1 MELIACFCCGVIHR
15 GHLIGVINT
24 TTTPSKIC
32 AMICAL
38 GATLTQ
44 YIIRLHTIANI
55 MLLYSPSCIT
65 AVITLLITLQTT
77 ASIVNWDLI
86 YQSVDSHF
94 AEAATD
100 DITLTYMI
108 GTQREYSIEL
118 YASDCE
124 TSITGMPSLNMVPT
138 ISQDYEL
145 DPLHDILDVVIDV
158 DVTEITSSNIW
169 DESND
174 TLEFCSVVHLLSG
187 VEVIKEE

>member
-1 MELIACFCCGVIHR
+1 
-15 GHLIGVINT
+15 
-24 TTTPSKIC
+24 
-32 AMICAL
+32 
-38 GATLTQ
+38 
-44 YIIRLHTIANI
+44 
-55 MLLYSPSCIT
+55 MLQSSSCIT

-77 ASIVNWDLI
+77 ASIVNWDLL

-108 GTQREYSIEL
+108 GAQREYSIEL
-118 YASDCE
+118 YASDCK
-124 TSITGMPSLNMVPT
+124 TSITGMPSLNMVPM

-145 DPLHDILDVVIDV
+145 DPLHDNLDVVIDV

>member
-1 MELIACFCCGVIHR
+1 MARLSSILASYVTVIQ
-15 GHLIGVINT
+15 L
-24 TTTPSKIC
+24 
-32 AMICAL
+32 
-38 GATLTQ
+38 Q
-44 YIIRLHTIANI
+44 I
-55 MLLYSPSCIT
+55 MLHLSSCI
-65 AVITLLITLQTT
+65 AVITLLITLPLQITT

-94 AEAATD
+94 AEGATD

-108 GTQREYSIEL
+108 GAQREYSIEL

-124 TSITGMPSLNMVPT
+124 TSITGMPILSMVPK

-145 DPLHDILDVVIDV
+145 HPLHDQLDVVIDI

>member
-1 MELIACFCCGVIHR
+1 M
-15 GHLIGVINT
+15 
-24 TTTPSKIC
+24 
-32 AMICAL
+32 
-38 GATLTQ
+38 
-44 YIIRLHTIANI
+44 LH
-55 MLLYSPSCIT
+55 SSSCIT

-77 ASIVNWDLI
+77 ASIVNWDLF

-94 AEAATD
+94 AEGATD

-108 GTQREYSIEL
+108 GAQREYSIEL

-124 TSITGMPSLNMVPT
+124 ASITGMPSLSMVPT
-138 ISQDYEL
+138 ISHDYEL
-145 DPLHDILDVVIDV
+145 DPLHDNLDVVIDI

-174 TLEFCSVVHLLSG
+174 TLKFCSVVHLLSG

>member
-1 MELIACFCCGVIHR
+1 ML
-15 GHLIGVINT
+15 HL
-24 TTTPSKIC
+24 S
-32 AMICAL
+32 
-38 GATLTQ
+38 
-44 YIIRLHTIANI
+44 
-55 MLLYSPSCIT
+55 SCI
-65 AVITLLITLQTT
+65 AVITLLITLPLQITT

-94 AEAATD
+94 AEGATD

-108 GTQREYSIEL
+108 GAQREYSIEL

-124 TSITGMPSLNMVPT
+124 TSITGMPILSMVPK

-145 DPLHDILDVVIDV
+145 HPLHDQLDVVIDINF
-158 DVTEITSSNIW
+158 TEITSSNIW

-174 TLEFCSVVHLLSG
+174 TLKFCSVVHLLSG

>member
-1 MELIACFCCGVIHR
+1 MTTLTPLHNTIHR
-15 GHLIGVINT
+15 
-24 TTTPSKIC
+24 PS
-32 AMICAL
+32 
-38 GATLTQ
+38 
-44 YIIRLHTIANI
+44 TIANI
-55 MLLYSPSCIT
+55 MLHSSCIT

-77 ASIVNWDLI
+77 ASIVNWDLF

-94 AEAATD
+94 AKGATD

-108 GTQREYSIEL
+108 GAQREYSIEL

-124 TSITGMPSLNMVPT
+124 TSITGMPSLSMVPT
-138 ISQDYEL
+138 ISHDYEL
-145 DPLHDILDVVIDV
+145 DPLHDILEITIDI

-174 TLEFCSVVHLLSG
+174 TLEFCSVVHLLLG

>member
-1 MELIACFCCGVIHR
+1 M
-15 GHLIGVINT
+15 
-24 TTTPSKIC
+24 
-32 AMICAL
+32 
-38 GATLTQ
+38 
-44 YIIRLHTIANI
+44 LH
-55 MLLYSPSCIT
+55 SSSCITT

-94 AEAATD
+94 TEGSTD

-124 TSITGMPSLNMVPT
+124 TSITGMPSLSMVPM
-138 ISQDYEL
+138 ISHDYEL
-145 DPLHDILDVVIDV
+145 DPLHDKLDVVIDI

>member
-1 MELIACFCCGVIHR
+1 M
-15 GHLIGVINT
+15 
-24 TTTPSKIC
+24 
-32 AMICAL
+32 
-38 GATLTQ
+38 
-44 YIIRLHTIANI
+44 LH
-55 MLLYSPSCIT
+55 SSSCIT

-108 GTQREYSIEL
+108 GAQREYSIEL

-124 TSITGMPSLNMVPT
+124 TSITGMPSLSMVPT
-138 ISQDYEL
+138 ISHDYEL

-174 TLEFCSVVHLLSG
+174 TLEFCSVVHLLLG